1 MNIIIKIMLSLVV
14 LSGCF
19 GMFFAFSASPR
30 IDGLHKSVIDSKA
43 MTELKQGE
51 IDKTKAELDVTKINL
66 EAKNQETTNLNAR
79 VLSSEKMVAIKTAE
93 AEQNANATKDSASK
107 AQEYNELLVKYNLD
121 QEKLNAMAALQS
133 DLGLYKELI
142 FAGKKA
148 PDAKTIQ
155 ALLKELETNRKPVST
170 NIIKE
175 IAVVVQKSGKVTNV
189 DPKYGFIQINF
200 SSNDAPVNSVLKVK
214 RNGAFIGQIKV
225 VRNIG
230 SFTYCLVDKPNT
242 SGVVTL
248 GDLVEKVQ

>member
-93 AEQNANATKDSASK
+93 AEQNANATKDLASK
-107 AQEYNELLVKYNLD
+107 TQEHNELLVKYNLD
-121 QEKLNAMAALQS
+121 QEKLNAMVTLQS
-133 DLGLYKELI
+133 DLGLYKGLV
-142 FAGKKA
+142 FAGKGV
-148 PDAKTIQ
+148 PDAKTLQ
-155 ALLKELETNRKPVST
+155 TLLKELETNRKPAPT
-170 NIIKE
+170 NIVE
-175 IAVVVQKSGKVTNV
+175 EAVVVIKKSGKVTNI
-189 DPKYGFIQINF
+189 DPIYGFVQINF
-200 SSNDAPVNSVLKVK
+200 SSNDAPVNTVLKVK

-230 SFTYCLVDKPNT
+230 GFTYCSVDKPNT
-242 SGVVTL
+242 PGVVTF